1 MPLKSTPAPGA
12 TPAAEPKKLEAKPA
26 ASAPRPEVKGQV
38 AMHAI
43 ITGYEVASHLA
54 ATLAASPEK
63 VKETLHTLAAEVAAK
78 VEAYTFKGE

>member
-1 MPLKSTPAPGA
+1 MPMKSSSATATA
-12 TPAAEPKKLEAKPA
+12 TPTEPRKIEAKPA

-63 VKETLHTLAAEVAAK
+63 VKDTLHTLAAEVAAK
-78 VEAYTFKGE
+78 IEAYTFHE